1 MKSAVQKGKQLK
13 RTWEIFDKMKQQ
25 GIVHN
30 VVMIGHCKARLAG
43 YHSSQNNPV
52 ALSKIVKHC
61 KASVCYD
68 RQCTRISYAY
78 LGNAMIR
85 GWLSAALIQI
95 RFEEV
100 DGQLPHGNLERR
112 IQTFLDSQAQS

>member
-1 MKSAVQKGKQLK
+1 MKSAFQKGKQLE

-30 VVMIGHCKARLAG
+30 VVMIVHCKGRLAG

-68 RQCTRISYAY
+68 RQYTRISYAY
-78 LGNAMIR
+78 LGDAKIK
-85 GWLSAALIQI
+85 GWINAALIQI
-95 RFEEV
+95 GFEEM
-100 DGQLPHGNLERR
+100 DGQVPHGNLERR
-112 IQTFLDSQAQS
+112 IRTFLDAQAQS